1 MLALVGSARPVP
13 MPGLDLTECL
23 YVVAQS
29 RDAVFFAFEWEILTG
44 VSPLSVCN
52 WSFASFLSLPA
63 DALNDQ
69 LLRLPELSLEAD
81 IVQRMMRLNRRS
93 FVRSSQLPLLFLGL
107 VWGVCW
113 RHTGS
118 EECTEGTT

>member
-23 YVVAQS
+23 Y
-29 RDAVFFAFEWEILTG
+29 VFFAFEWEILTG

-81 IVQRMMRLNRRS
+81 IVQRI
-93 FVRSSQLPLLFLGL
+93 SSQLPLLFLGL